1 MIKLN
6 LEQRVRRLENLVAE
20 STLSEKDFAQ
30 MEIEDIIT
38 DMIHMHSK
46 RILSKIRADVNSK
59 RDVVM
64 AIIDEII
71 TNQNDAY
78 SYFMSTCDSE
88 DDLYD
93 CEELDDMILD
103 TVQSLSM

>member
-1 MIKLN
+1 MIS
-6 LEQRVRRLENLVAE
+6 LEQRVRKLERLVKE
-20 STLSEKDFAQ
+20 SLSEKDFAQ

-38 DMIHMHSK
+38 DMVHQYSR
-46 RILSKIRADVNSK
+46 RILSKIRADVTGSK
-59 RDVVM
+59 QGPFVDIVS
-64 AIIDEII
+64 EII

-78 SYFMSTCDSE
+78 EYFMSMGNST

-93 CEELDDMILD
+93 CEKLDDMILD

>member
-1 MIKLN
+1 MTRLN
-6 LEQRVRRLENLVAE
+6 LEQRVRKLEKLVAE

-38 DMIHMHSK
+38 DMIHMYSK
-46 RILSKIRADVNSK
+46 RILSKIRADLSSK
-59 RDVVM
+59 RGAVM
-64 AIIDEII
+64 DIIDEII

-78 SYFMSTCDSE
+78 NYFMSMCDS
-88 DDLYD
+88 DDLYN

>member
-1 MIKLN
+1 MIS
-6 LEQRVRRLENLVAE
+6 LEQRVRKLERLVKE
-20 STLSEKDFAQ
+20 SLSEKDMAQ

-38 DMIHMHSK
+38 DMIRTYSR
-46 RILSKIRADVNSK
+46 RILSKIRADVTSSK
-59 RDVVM
+59 QGPFVDIVS
-64 AIIDEII
+64 EIV

-78 SYFMSTCDSE
+78 NYFMSMCNST

-103 TVQSLSM
+103 TAEMLG